1 MKKQGIIIAC
11 ILGILLI
18 AGGSIAY
25 FSGRS
30 NGGDEEPTASPSPS
44 PTPEDEMPSEDEIIE
59 YFAQMEYLCT
69 KPEVEETLE
78 GTDYTY
84 TYQNR
89 YHFIAREGKVITGDL
104 TDNFKFPS
112 KDAYQAF
119 LDASTNTET
128 NFETTTD
135 EENLTIVSRL
145 YTIFYPEEATDDF
158 VVDESYLTFLSQKG
172 YTCVLQENPE
182 QE

>member
-1 MKKQGIIIAC
+1 M
-11 ILGILLI
+11 
-18 AGGSIAY
+18 
-25 FSGRS
+25 
-30 NGGDEEPTASPSPS
+30 
-44 PTPEDEMPSEDEIIE
+44 
-59 YFAQMEYLCT
+59 
-69 KPEVEETLE
+69 
-78 GTDYTY
+78 
-84 TYQNR
+84 
-89 YHFIAREGKVITGDL
+89 
-104 TDNFKFPS
+104 TDNFKFSS

-119 LDASTNTET
+119 LDASTNKET